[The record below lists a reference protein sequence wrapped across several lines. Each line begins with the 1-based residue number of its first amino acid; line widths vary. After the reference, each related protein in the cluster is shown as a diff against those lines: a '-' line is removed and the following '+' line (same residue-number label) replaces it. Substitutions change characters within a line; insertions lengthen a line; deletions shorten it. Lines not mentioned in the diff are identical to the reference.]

1 MANVLMV
8 FGSTTGNTESIAH
21 LVEKK
26 ITQAGHTVTVLNC
39 ADANPEHL
47 AKGYDAVLMGCSAWG
62 EEDVEMQDDFA
73 DFFESFDKMD
83 LNGAKVT
90 SFASGDKEYPH
101 FCGACDLI
109 VDRARELGAEIIADS
124 LKLEGDGSS
133 DDDEIQAY
141 VDEVLKAL

>member
-1 MANVLMV
+1 MAKILMV

-21 LVEKK
+21 LLEKK
-26 ITQAGHTVTVLNC
+26 IAAAGHDVTVLNA
-39 ADANPEHL
+39 ADANPDHL

-73 DFFESFDKMD
+73 TFFEGFASMD
-83 LNGAKVT
+83 LNGVKVA

-109 VDRARELGAEIIADS
+109 VDRAKELGAVIIADS
-124 LKLEGDGSS
+124 LRLEGDGTS
-133 DDDEIQAY
+133 DPDEIESY
-141 VDEVLKAL
+141 VNDVLKAL